1 MTRRCKAKTSGP
13 PPHQTE
19 LPMLVAPTPL
29 PPMAELFTK
38 AQLEARHAHLL
49 NVNRVTWALRRR
61 ATNGLST
68 AIFVSPFGE
77 LVIHE
82 PCFLAWFLGLGGRG
96 MPRAGRRGGRR
107 SGGVAHIEKDS
118 ARPC

>member
-1 MTRRCKAKTSGP
+1 MTRRCKAKIYGP
-13 PPHQTE
+13 PPHQAE
-19 LPMLVAPTPL
+19 LPMLVAPPPL

-38 AQLEARHAHLL
+38 AQLVARHPHLL

-68 AIFVSPFGE
+68 AIFDSPCGE
-77 LVIHE
+77 LLIHE
-82 PCFLAWFLGLGGRG
+82 PSFLAWFLGLGGRAK
-96 MPRAGRRGGRR
+96 PRAGRRGGRR